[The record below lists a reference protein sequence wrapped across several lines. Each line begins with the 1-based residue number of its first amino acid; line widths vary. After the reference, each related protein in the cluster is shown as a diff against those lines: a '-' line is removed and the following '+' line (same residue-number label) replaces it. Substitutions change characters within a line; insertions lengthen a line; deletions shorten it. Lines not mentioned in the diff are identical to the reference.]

1 MAVVLTGNGDPNY
14 NMKNKVL
21 FIKMIYYQFTT
32 LSFETSRLHSYTG
45 LGMSLAG
52 LGMSLAGN
60 DKYFNIIMYTF
71 HSYTSGSGTSLRT
84 YS

>member
-52 LGMSLAGN
+52 N
-60 DKYFNIIMYTF
+60 
-71 HSYTSGSGTSLRT
+71 
-84 YS
+84 